1 MKRPKAFACL
11 SGLPAQREFVMRI
24 PTLCLGAIAAVVDPG
39 RQAQDCKQ
47 AMVTVDSPQARLGHR
62 LTTSWQ

>member
-1 MKRPKAFACL
+1 
-11 SGLPAQREFVMRI
+11 MRI